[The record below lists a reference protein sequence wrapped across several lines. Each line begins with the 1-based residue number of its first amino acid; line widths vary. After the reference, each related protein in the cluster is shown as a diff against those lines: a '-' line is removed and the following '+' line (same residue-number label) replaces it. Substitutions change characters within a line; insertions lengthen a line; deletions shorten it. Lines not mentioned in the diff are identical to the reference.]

1 MFTSK
6 DARVIGGLT
15 AVTAVVGVFWWQL
28 LVRPQALLAG
38 WTKDPDA
45 VEWFEQHP
53 ATLAAL
59 RWVAGSL
66 VFVLGFV
73 TGLALTF
80 LARTA

>member
-1 MFTSK
+1 M
-6 DARVIGGLT
+6 IGGLT
-15 AVTAVVGVFWWQL
+15 AATAVVGVFWWQL
-28 LVRPQALLAG
+28 LVRPDALLAG
-38 WTKDPDA
+38 WVEDPEQR
-45 VEWFEQHP
+45 EWFEQHP

-66 VFVLGFV
+66 VFVLGFL

>member
-1 MFTSK
+1 M
-6 DARVIGGLT
+6 DGLVIAVLT
-15 AVTAVVGVFWWQL
+15 ATTAVVGVFWWQL
-28 LVRPQALLAG
+28 LVRPDALLAG
-38 WTKDPDA
+38 WSSDPEA

-53 ATLAAL
+53 VTLAAL

-66 VFVLGFV
+66 VFTLGFI